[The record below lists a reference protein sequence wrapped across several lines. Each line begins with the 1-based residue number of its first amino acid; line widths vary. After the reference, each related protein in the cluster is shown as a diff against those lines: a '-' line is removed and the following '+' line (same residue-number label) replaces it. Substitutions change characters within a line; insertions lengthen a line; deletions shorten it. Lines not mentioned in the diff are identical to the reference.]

1 MFVWIEKEILKLIV
15 KRGLVF
21 LIFDGLKKYI
31 NKKSI
36 KKEYK
41 K

>member
-1 MFVWIEKEILKLIV
+1 MFVWIEKEILKLIE

-21 LIFDGLKKYI
+21 LIFDGLRRYI

-36 KKEYK
+36 KKQNK